1 MVAGSE
7 VCRLVEVEKCSSVYG
22 ISPIK
27 KSKHH
32 EETHAT
38 QKDFLQKVK
47 RLQAILAEMGNQFEE
62 ESFELHALDTKDV
75 VDSQVAENV
84 ARLPD
89 TGKKQYSNF
98 MNKPE

>member
-1 MVAGSE
+1 LE
-7 VCRLVEVEKCSSVYG
+7 VLCRLGGSSVYG

-62 ESFELHALDTKDV
+62 ESFELHA
-75 VDSQVAENV
+75 SC
-84 ARLPD
+84 LPL
-89 TGKKQYSNF
+89 
-98 MNKPE
+98 